1 MVNKT
6 DKLSSSRLFHVYPSP
21 SEMITFGHFYGSF
34 GWLTKLNLFL
44 QINSFDAKQAFQT
57 GLLIGSPK
65 VASLPTV
72 W

>member
-1 MVNKT
+1 
-6 DKLSSSRLFHVYPSP
+6 
-21 SEMITFGHFYGSF
+21 MITFGHFYGSF